1 MIDVHIVIFMVCQLA
16 INAFL
21 GWWVW
26 RLERRLV
33 VVEVEKESK

>member
-1 MIDVHIVIFMVCQLA
+1 MIEFFIASQIC

-33 VVEVEKESK
+33 VVELKKEGE